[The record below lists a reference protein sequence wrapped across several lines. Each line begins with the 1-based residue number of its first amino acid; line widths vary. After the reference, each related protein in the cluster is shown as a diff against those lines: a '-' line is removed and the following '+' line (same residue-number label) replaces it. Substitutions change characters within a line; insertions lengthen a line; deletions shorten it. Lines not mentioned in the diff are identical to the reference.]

1 MENKTLLIDRN
12 AFCDWFFDHDICK
25 DFFYD
30 QNILEELKKHG
41 TYTFNLQK
49 TLNSMDYLPSSV
61 VAEGQEPILDKWE
74 QVVMSAYEN
83 IIFAEQ

>member
-1 MENKTLLIDRN
+1 MENNTLLIDRN

-41 TYTFNLQK
+41 TYTLNLQK
-49 TLNSMDYLPSSV
+49 ILNYVDNVPANII
-61 VAEGQEPILDKWE
+61 AEGQEFTPTEWE
-74 QVVMSAYEN
+74 EVFLSEYKNVT
-83 IIFAEQ
+83 FAE